1 MRQKSA
7 RLIAVHNP
15 AIAIHHIEHAH
26 RDACILKDG
35 QHWPAL
41 TEQANLKLEACA
53 VKVAAQVK
61 DVVLHAAKW
70 QVAVQVRNP
79 NSFCHL
85 IIAARTDPM
94 RAGT

>member
-1 MRQKSA
+1 VRQEGA

-15 AIAIHHIEHAH
+15 AVAIHHIEHAH
-26 RDACILKDG
+26 RDAGILKDG

-41 TEQANLKLEACA
+41 MEQANLKLKACV
-53 VKVAAQVK
+53 VKMAAQVE

-70 QVAVQVRNP
+70 QVAVQVGNP
-79 NSFCHL
+79 DSFGHL
-85 IIAARTDPM
+85 FNWAGACLA